1 MNMDSGSDDT
11 RATEELKVRML
22 LQCAR
27 ANIADLNPDTALA
40 ALIHAVKLTQGEDA
54 IISAL
59 DRAKEE
65 ASANARARD
74 IDDLEIAQ
82 RVSLNLVQDTGTV
95 LYERG
100 EESILKDA
108 FEDGSSVV
116 CALCKSLVPRDRF
129 LQHKLY
135 WCDCSGVPDMDV

>member
-1 MNMDSGSDDT
+1 MNGASESDDS
-11 RATEELKVRML
+11 RANEELKVRML

-40 ALIHAVKLTQGEDA
+40 ALLHAVKLTQGEDA

-65 ASANARARD
+65 ASADVRARD
-74 IDDLEIAQ
+74 IDDLEIAR
-82 RVSLNLVQDTGTV
+82 RVSLNLVQDTGSV

-100 EESILKDA
+100 EESILKVA

-116 CALCKSLVPRDRF
+116 CSLCEALVPRDRF

-135 WCDCSGVPDMDV
+135 WCDCSGVPDIDV